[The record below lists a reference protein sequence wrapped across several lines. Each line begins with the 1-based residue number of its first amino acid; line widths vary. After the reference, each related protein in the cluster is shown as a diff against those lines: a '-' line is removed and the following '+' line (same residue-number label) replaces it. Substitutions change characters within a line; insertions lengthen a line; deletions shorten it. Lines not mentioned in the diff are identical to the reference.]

1 MENKRLHLPFF
12 VLLALMIGLYL
23 GFSLGYQPTDK
34 RTDKLEEVIAN
45 LDRYYVDDIKAD
57 SLVEAVIN
65 EMLHKL
71 DPHTQYFNKSEL
83 ERAQESI
90 NGEFGGIGVQFQLI
104 DDTIC
109 VINAMSDGAA
119 FRAGVRTGDR
129 IVAINGTK
137 VAGVKIEND
146 KVMSLLK
153 GPVNSTVSVKVLR
166 KKKLHQ
172 YTILRGTVKIV
183 SVPAYFMI
191 QGSTGF
197 VRINQFS
204 LSTYEEFMN
213 ASKKLLAQG
222 MKRMILD
229 LRDNP
234 GGVLEEVCKIADEF
248 LPKGDV
254 IYSIKG
260 KGVKQDV
267 ILSSVGGLLENIQLT
282 VLINENSAS
291 ASEVFSGAIQDN
303 DRGQLIGRRS
313 FGKGLVLQDKV
324 LSDGSSIRM
333 TVARYY
339 TPSGRCI
346 QRSYSGN
353 FNEYYGE
360 EDRYSRGELFY
371 KDSMYK
377 DLKLKYKTKKGRTV
391 YGGGGIIPDVFVPLD
406 SGQFFSGLNHFQLI
420 FSPFVFN
427 QLSQKAEKWKNLEEL
442 KNYTF
447 SANEWTNLLRYVET
461 KLGIKAPKIPSGKD
475 KETMERYLK
484 LEYARQI
491 WQEQGY
497 YKLSLTFDHEI
508 QEALKTQKR

>member
-1 MENKRLHLPFF
+1 
-12 VLLALMIGLYL
+12 
-23 GFSLGYQPTDK
+23 
-34 RTDKLEEVIAN
+34 
-45 LDRYYVDDIKAD
+45 
-57 SLVEAVIN
+57 
-65 EMLHKL
+65 
-71 DPHTQYFNKSEL
+71 
-83 ERAQESI
+83 
-90 NGEFGGIGVQFQLI
+90 
-104 DDTIC
+104 
-109 VINAMSDGAA
+109 
-119 FRAGVRTGDR
+119 
-129 IVAINGTK
+129 

-166 KKKLHQ
+166 KKQLHQ

-447 SANEWTNLLRYVET
+447 SANEWINLLRYVET

>member
-1 MENKRLHLPFF
+1 
-12 VLLALMIGLYL
+12 V
-23 GFSLGYQPTDK
+23 
-34 RTDKLEEVIAN
+34 
-45 LDRYYVDDIKAD
+45 
-57 SLVEAVIN
+57 
-65 EMLHKL
+65 
-71 DPHTQYFNKSEL
+71 
-83 ERAQESI
+83 RA
-90 NGEFGGIGVQFQLI
+90 
-104 DDTIC
+104 
-109 VINAMSDGAA
+109 
-119 FRAGVRTGDR
+119 GDR

-166 KKKLHQ
+166 KKQLHQ

-447 SANEWTNLLRYVET
+447 SANEWINLLRYVET

>member
-1 MENKRLHLPFF
+1 
-12 VLLALMIGLYL
+12 
-23 GFSLGYQPTDK
+23 
-34 RTDKLEEVIAN
+34 
-45 LDRYYVDDIKAD
+45 
-57 SLVEAVIN
+57 
-65 EMLHKL
+65 
-71 DPHTQYFNKSEL
+71 
-83 ERAQESI
+83 
-90 NGEFGGIGVQFQLI
+90 
-104 DDTIC
+104 
-109 VINAMSDGAA
+109 
-119 FRAGVRTGDR
+119 
-129 IVAINGTK
+129 
-137 VAGVKIEND
+137 
-146 KVMSLLK
+146 
-153 GPVNSTVSVKVLR
+153 
-166 KKKLHQ
+166 
-172 YTILRGTVKIV
+172 
-183 SVPAYFMI
+183 
-191 QGSTGF
+191 
-197 VRINQFS
+197 
-204 LSTYEEFMN
+204 
-213 ASKKLLAQG
+213 
-222 MKRMILD
+222 
-229 LRDNP
+229 
-234 GGVLEEVCKIADEF
+234 LEEVCKIADEF

-447 SANEWTNLLRYVET
+447 SANEWINLLRYVET